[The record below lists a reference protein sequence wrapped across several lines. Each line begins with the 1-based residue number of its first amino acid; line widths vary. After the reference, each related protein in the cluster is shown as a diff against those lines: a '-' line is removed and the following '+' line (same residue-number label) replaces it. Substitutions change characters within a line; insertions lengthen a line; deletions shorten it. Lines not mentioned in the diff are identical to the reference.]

1 MSERGRGGVQSESAG
16 AARPRV
22 AVVGAGPAGLAAA
35 LALTRAGCAV
45 TLLDARPLPAPGAP
59 LPEEGRTVALLQ
71 PSIELLDRLGIWR
84 ELAAESA
91 PLRGLRLVSLPHDD
105 AEPEADVTFEASEI
119 GLAEFGRN
127 VRIGRLRGLLLDALR
142 EEGAELVGDAPVEDV
157 VRGRDHLLIVHGR
170 GTLRAAL
177 VVAADGRRSAVRRAL
192 RITASERPTG
202 RMAIGTSF
210 AHSRPHGN
218 VSIEL
223 HRPGG
228 AFTMVPL
235 PDDRSSLVWVEPE
248 AEAKRL
254 LGLSEAGFRAELER
268 RVRPW
273 LGEVGEIDRRDG
285 YPLVGS
291 VADRLVAPRAALLGE
306 AAHALSPVGAQGLNT
321 SLRDVAVLAERVEWA
336 RDRDIA
342 PWSAEVLLAYERA
355 RLADIRARFA
365 VTEGLAAAAAS
376 DFAPVRL
383 ARTLGLRLLG
393 ALPVLKQQVM
403 RGLMRP
409 MALPLPLP
417 LP

>member
-1 MSERGRGGVQSESAG
+1 VSERGRGGVRSESAG
-16 AARPRV
+16 ATRPRV

-35 LALTRAGCAV
+35 LALARAGCAV

-59 LPEEGRTVALLQ
+59 PAEEGRTVALLQ
-71 PSIELLDRLGIWR
+71 PSIELLDRLGVWR

-91 PLRGLRLVSLPHDD
+91 PLRALRLVSLPRDG
-105 AEPEADVTFEASEI
+105 AEPEADVTFDASEI
-119 GLAEFGRN
+119 GLCEFGRN

-142 EEGAELVGDAPVEDV
+142 EEGGELVGDAPVEDV
-157 VRGRDHLLIVHGR
+157 IRERDHLLIVHGR
-170 GTLRAAL
+170 GALRAEL
-177 VVAADGRRSAVRRAL
+177 VVAADGRRSPVRRAL

-202 RMAIGTSF
+202 RMAIATSF
-210 AHSRPHGN
+210 AHGRPHGN
-218 VSIEL
+218 VSVEL

-235 PDDRSSLVWVEPE
+235 PGNRSSLVWVEPE

-254 LGLSEAGFRAELER
+254 LGLSEVGFRAELER

-273 LGEVGEIDRRDG
+273 FGEVGEIDRRDG

-291 VADRLVAPRAALLGE
+291 LADRLAAPRAVLVGE
-306 AAHALSPVGAQGLNT
+306 AAHTLSPVGAQGLNT
-321 SLRDVAVLAERVEWA
+321 SLRDVAVLAELVGRA
-336 RDRDIA
+336 LDRGEP
-342 PWSAEVLLAYERA
+342 PWSAAVLLAYERA

-365 VTEGLAAAAAS
+365 VTEGLAAAVAS

-393 ALPVLKQQVM
+393 ALPALKRQVM

-409 MALPLPLP
+409 VALPLPLP

>member
-1 MSERGRGGVQSESAG
+1 MRSESAG
-16 AARPRV
+16 ATRPRV

-35 LALTRAGCAV
+35 LALARAGCAV

-59 LPEEGRTVALLQ
+59 PAEEGRTVALLQ
-71 PSIELLDRLGIWR
+71 PSIELLDRLGVWR

-91 PLRGLRLVSLPHDD
+91 PLRALRLVSLPRDG
-105 AEPEADVTFEASEI
+105 AEPEADVTFDASEI
-119 GLAEFGRN
+119 GLCEFGRN

-142 EEGAELVGDAPVEDV
+142 EEGGELVGDAPVEDV
-157 VRGRDHLLIVHGR
+157 IRERDHLLIVHGR
-170 GTLRAAL
+170 GALRAEL
-177 VVAADGRRSAVRRAL
+177 VVAADGRRSPVRRAL

-202 RMAIGTSF
+202 RMAIATSF
-210 AHSRPHGN
+210 AHGRPHGN
-218 VSIEL
+218 VSVEL

-235 PDDRSSLVWVEPE
+235 PGNRSSLVWVEPE

-254 LGLSEAGFRAELER
+254 LGLSEVGFRAELER

-273 LGEVGEIDRRDG
+273 FGEVGEIDRRDG

-291 VADRLVAPRAALLGE
+291 LADRLAAPRAVLVGE
-306 AAHALSPVGAQGLNT
+306 AAHTLSPVGAQGLNT
-321 SLRDVAVLAERVEWA
+321 SLRDVAVLAELVGRA
-336 RDRDIA
+336 LDRGEP
-342 PWSAEVLLAYERA
+342 PWSAAVLLAYERA

-365 VTEGLAAAAAS
+365 VTEGLAAAVAS

-393 ALPVLKQQVM
+393 ALPALKRQVM

-409 MALPLPLP
+409 VALPLPLP